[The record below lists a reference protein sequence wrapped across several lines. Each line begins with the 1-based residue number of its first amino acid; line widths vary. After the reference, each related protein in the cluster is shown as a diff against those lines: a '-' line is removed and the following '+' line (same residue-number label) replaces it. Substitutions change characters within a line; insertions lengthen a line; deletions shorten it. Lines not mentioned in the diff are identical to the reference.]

1 MERKIDP
8 HRGVLSTR
16 VTYGLGGRVGMGVA
30 RCGVR
35 PVYLVIAIAIRRTS
49 NGPRV
54 APAPLRASPPP
65 ESAFGDT
72 PMARIETNSDDRFQ
86 SKLDRNEF

>member
-35 PVYLVIAIAIRRTS
+35 PVYLAIAIAIQRTS
-49 NGPRV
+49 NGPGG
-54 APAPLRASPPP
+54 APASPRPLP

-72 PMARIETNSDDRFQ
+72 PTARIERTDV
-86 SKLDRNEF
+86 RN

>member
-35 PVYLVIAIAIRRTS
+35 PVYLAIAIATAMAMAIAIAI
-49 NGPRV
+49 
-54 APAPLRASPPP
+54 AIA
-65 ESAFGDT
+65 
-72 PMARIETNSDDRFQ
+72 I
-86 SKLDRNEF
+86 

>member
-16 VTYGLGGRVGMGVA
+16 VTYGLEGRVGMGVA

-35 PVYLVIAIAIRRTS
+35 PVYLAIAIATIIV
-49 NGPRV
+49 PY
-54 APAPLRASPPP
+54 
-65 ESAFGDT
+65 
-72 PMARIETNSDDRFQ
+72 
-86 SKLDRNEF
+86 

>member
-8 HRGVLSTR
+8 HRGVLSTRVHGAR

-35 PVYLVIAIAIRRTS
+35 PVYLAVAIAIAI
-49 NGPRV
+49 
-54 APAPLRASPPP
+54 
-65 ESAFGDT
+65 
-72 PMARIETNSDDRFQ
+72 
-86 SKLDRNEF
+86 

>member
-35 PVYLVIAIAIRRTS
+35 PVYMAIDVAIAMALAMAIEMAMAIAIIIVS
-49 NGPRV
+49 Y
-54 APAPLRASPPP
+54 
-65 ESAFGDT
+65 
-72 PMARIETNSDDRFQ
+72 
-86 SKLDRNEF
+86 

>member
-35 PVYLVIAIAIRRTS
+35 PVYLAIAIAIATAC
-49 NGPRV
+49 GH
-54 APAPLRASPPP
+54 
-65 ESAFGDT
+65 FGG
-72 PMARIETNSDDRFQ
+72 AKAYI
-86 SKLDRNEF
+86 

>member
-35 PVYLVIAIAIRRTS
+35 PVYLALAIAIAIVKMVQRM
-49 NGPRV
+49 
-54 APAPLRASPPP
+54 RAQIM
-65 ESAFGDT
+65 F
-72 PMARIETNSDDRFQ
+72 
-86 SKLDRNEF
+86 KV